1 MEHSDCWSFLEIAPT
16 GDLKAIR
23 RAYAAKLKAI
33 DIQADP
39 QAFIALRSAY
49 DEALGGTP
57 HALPLW
63 DIDADDRP
71 SEEVSS
77 GPRQEA
83 MDAIEALLWGEA
95 DREAIHAPLAIHTGK
110 LVTLSETGSIAE
122 SAAIERWISATIAG
136 GIPRSNG
143 MLLPAVTGFR
153 WEERTEDYGC
163 PEEIV
168 IAVERLRD
176 AEFIRDLQRINPHY
190 RLAWKALTD
199 GIADFGE
206 VHAASMATMLGI
218 VQHQRPGLLE
228 DVSTSHF
235 RRWAGYLDEKRKADR
250 DESLRSSLV
259 PEPPLNP
266 VVERIRELCIF
277 TSGVLIDCAALYL
290 FVAAPERD
298 FYNLGFATLV
308 VTGSVLMLVALERR
322 AARKRQLGAR
332 AHRR

>member
-1 MEHSDCWSFLEIAPT
+1 MERPDCWSFLEIAPT
-16 GDLKAIR
+16 DDLKVIR

-49 DEALGGTP
+49 DEAIGGTP
-57 HALPLW
+57 QQLPVW

-71 SEEVSS
+71 PEDAPS

-95 DREAIHAPLAIHTGK
+95 DREAIHDPLALHAGQ

-122 SAAIERWISATIAG
+122 SAAVERWLSATIAAG
-136 GIPRSNG
+136 VPRSNG
-143 MLLPAVTGFR
+143 MLLPAVSGFG
-153 WEERTEDYGC
+153 WEARAEGYEC
-163 PEEIV
+163 PEDIV

-206 VHAASMATMLGI
+206 VHVASMATMLGI
-218 VQHQRPGLLE
+218 VQHQRPGLLD
-228 DVSTSHF
+228 DVSTGHF
-235 RRWAGYLDEKRKADR
+235 RRWAGYLDEKRKAER
-250 DESLRSSLV
+250 EEALRASLV
-259 PEPPLNP
+259 PEPPPNP
-266 VVERIRELCIF
+266 VIEAIIEFSYI
-277 TSGVLIDCAALYL
+277 GVGALMNLAALIL
-290 FVAAPERD
+290 LVAEQSILS
-298 FYNLGFATLV
+298 FLLLGIV
-308 VTGSVLMLVALERR
+308 GSVFIAIGRERR
-322 AARKRQLGAR
+322 GMRKRSLGAR
-332 AHRR
+332 THRR